1 MITEVK
7 PDNPWPCCP
16 FMSGHPVPIAPP
28 PGAVLQPNQM
38 AVAPIRVPCAGGDCP
53 LFDVSCMRCILFRV
67 SELELNL
74 AMLLEAIQNLR
85 GLFEPPQGS
94 PSPLMRVAE
103 ALEKIVVNQQTKKG

>member
-1 MITEVK
+1 MISEVDTK
-7 PDNPWPCCP
+7 NPWLCCP

-53 LFDVSCMRCILFRV
+53 LFDVSCMRCSLFEV
-67 SELELNL
+67 TAIELSL
-74 AMLLEAIQNLR
+74 ANLR
-85 GLFEPPQGS
+85 QTIERLRALFEPPQGS

-103 ALEKIVVNQQTKKG
+103 ALEEIVYYQQTKKG